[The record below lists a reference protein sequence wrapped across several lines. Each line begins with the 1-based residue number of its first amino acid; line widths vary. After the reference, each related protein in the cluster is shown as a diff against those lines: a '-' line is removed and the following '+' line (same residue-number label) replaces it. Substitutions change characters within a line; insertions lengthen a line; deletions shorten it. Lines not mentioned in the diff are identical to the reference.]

1 MRTPSVAVEVEG
13 SRRRPRGSRGAR
25 TSSSRVHGAGAAQR
39 PVRVVCVSIAMPV
52 RPRDR
57 RRGRGSVA
65 VWCGIASASAPAA
78 SLAACVTSYS
88 LARCALPA
96 LIRDAW
102 ISFRTNEFGK
112 DEELAI
118 QLYTM
123 LTAKS
128 WRVFYAPI
136 CLPGTCCLGGRFFSC
151 LRHFPLSGRAR

>member
-1 MRTPSVAVEVEG
+1 VVVEMR
-13 SRRRPRGSRGAR
+13 
-25 TSSSRVHGAGAAQR
+25 
-39 PVRVVCVSIAMPV
+39 V

-57 RRGRGSVA
+57 QRGRGTVA
-65 VWCGIASASAPAA
+65 VWCGIESVSAPAA
-78 SLAACVTSYS
+78 SYVACVTSYS
-88 LARCALPA
+88 LSRCASPPLT
-96 LIRDAW
+96 RDAW

-136 CLPGTCCLGGRFFSC
+136 CLPGTCCLACVRAGVSSRACVISQ
-151 LRHFPLSGRAR
+151 SGK